1 MDINQHISA
10 TPAEAPKQL
19 QFNGI
24 GTPQPVINPR
34 FVLSDEICRNGLRHI
49 AEIRQRLLA
58 SAQERAAS
66 STGTGG

>member
-1 MDINQHISA
+1 MDIKQHISA
-10 TPAEAPKQL
+10 IPAEAPKQL

-66 STGTGG
+66 STGTGR

>member
-10 TPAEAPKQL
+10 TPTEAPTQL
-19 QFNGI
+19 QFNGMQNLR
-24 GTPQPVINPR
+24 TAVNPR

-49 AEIRQRLLA
+49 AEIRQRLSA

-66 STGTGG
+66 STGAG

>member
-19 QFNGI
+19 QFNGMLNL
-24 GTPQPVINPR
+24 QPVINPR
-34 FVLSDEICRNGLRHI
+34 FILSDEICRNGLRHI

-66 STGTGG
+66 STGTW